1 MQSEI
6 SNLEKSFE
14 EIKLKYEK
22 EKVAENLKNTIKIN
36 MLEADQKALVKT
48 NGFLVQNMLELE
60 LKQGMTAKNKPDET
74 QEKIISDLKL
84 QIDQKD

>member
-6 SNLEKSFE
+6 SDLEKSFE

-60 LKQGMTAKNKPDET
+60 LKQGMTAQNKPDET